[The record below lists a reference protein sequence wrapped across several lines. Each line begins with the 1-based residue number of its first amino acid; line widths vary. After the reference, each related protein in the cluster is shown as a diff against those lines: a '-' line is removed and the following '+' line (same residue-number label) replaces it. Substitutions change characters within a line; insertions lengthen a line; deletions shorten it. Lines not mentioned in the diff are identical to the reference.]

1 MIKAFILGLI
11 SLSAVVNTADKD
23 YKIEGKCVDPQAKGR
38 VTLIAYN
45 DNHQLDTIAKSPIVD
60 GKFVLSG
67 SVSKTKV
74 GYLLINERLKDYIP
88 ILLDEGKYQMVVDG
102 DVVISITG
110 TEEQDILSKYI
121 ATRIEQAKLLEEF
134 RQRPLDDRRND
145 SIKRMYRER
154 DAAIIP
160 KMKEEQYKLL
170 EEHPDCYAT
179 AIFFNLDLREK
190 GLEELTFI
198 YDKLTGRGKNNPY
211 AKKILQRI
219 EKLKAL
225 EKGAVA
231 PNFTLKTPD
240 DKTMV
245 LHEIP
250 GKVKI
255 VDFWASWCYPCRKE
269 NPFMKKLYE
278 KYHEKGLEII
288 GVSLDNDHKKWTAA
302 IQKDGLPWIHVSAL
316 KKWKCESVSLYDV
329 KSVPHTVIL
338 DGQNRIIARNVRGE
352 ELAKLIAELLD
363 NQ

>member
-1 MIKAFILGLI
+1 MIKNFILGII
-11 SLSAVVNTADKD
+11 SLSAVAHSADKE
-23 YKIEGKCVDPQAKGR
+23 YSIEGKCLDPNAKGQ
-38 VTLIAYN
+38 VALIAYN
-45 DNHQLDTIAKSPIVD
+45 ENHKLDTIGKSVIRN
-60 GKFVLSG
+60 GKFMITG
-67 SVSKTKV
+67 SVSQLKV
-74 GYLLINERLKDYIP
+74 GYLLVNDRLKDYIP
-88 ILLDEGKYQMVVDG
+88 ILLDNGNYQVVLDG
-102 DVVISITG
+102 NVVISLTG

-121 ATRIEQAKLLEEF
+121 ATRIEQTKLLEEF

-154 DAAIIP
+154 DAVIIP

-179 AIFFNLDLREK
+179 AIFFNLDLKEK

-198 YDKLTGRGKNNPY
+198 YGKLTGRGKDNPY

-231 PNFTLKTPD
+231 PNFILKTPD

-245 LHEIP
+245 LHEIS

-255 VDFWASWCYPCRKE
+255 IDFWASWCYPCRKE
-269 NPFMKKLYE
+269 NPFMVKLYE
-278 KYHEKGLEII
+278 KYHNKGLEII
-288 GVSLDNDHKKWTAA
+288 GVSLDNDYKKWTAA

-338 DGQNRIIARNVRGE
+338 DSQNRIIARNVRGE